1 MGTPLERGTAHNCYT
16 SSLYRSTLY
25 HTQLTSYL
33 THPITDTENGE
44 GGSVR
49 QAKEANVRLLPVDE
63 RRGQGRCQEEEPRRE
78 HHGGEQGVRGH
89 VGQDRRAHQDQVR
102 NQGPGGQ
109 EVLRQGVQSLAGQRR
124 RGAAQAGQERQERQ
138 EGQQRQGGRGSQ
150 ESCRPQESCQGE
162 EESGDIGG

>member
-1 MGTPLERGTAHNCYT
+1 MG
-16 SSLYRSTLY
+16 Y

-49 QAKEANVRLLPVDE
+49 QAQEASVRLLPVDE
-63 RRGQGRCQEEEPRRE
+63 RRGPGGCQEEEPRRE

-89 VGQDRRAHQDQVR
+89 VGQDRRA
-102 NQGPGGQ
+102 Q
-109 EVLRQGVQSLAGQRR
+109 E
-124 RGAAQAGQERQERQ
+124 E
-138 EGQQRQGGRGSQ
+138 QQRQGGRGSK

-162 EESGDIGG
+162 EESGNIGG